1 MTNNILPSWNDTEI
15 KRSVL
20 KFIERISDKDSEDF
34 IPEENRIAVF
44 DNDGTLWTE
53 QPFPVQLLF
62 ALDRIKELAELNP
75 EMKNSQP
82 FKAFIEKDIKTIST
96 FSKKDI
102 MTFLF
107 ETHDA
112 KTPEEFES
120 NVKHW
125 FENAVH
131 PRFKFSFYDSVFKPQ
146 VELLQYLRE
155 NDFKTF
161 IVSGGGINFMRVVS
175 EKIYGISSD
184 RVIGSSGKTK
194 IEYEGSK
201 PLITRLPE
209 LGSFD
214 DREEKVNNIYLHIG
228 KRPVFAFGNSDGDL
242 AMLRYTLAGEGLKMA
257 LLIHHDDSEREVA
270 YDKDF
275 KISPLK
281 EALEVAEAE
290 GINVVSMKNDWNK
303 VF

>member
-1 MTNNILPSWNDTEI
+1 M
-15 KRSVL
+15 
-20 KFIERISDKDSEDF
+20 
-34 IPEENRIAVF
+34 
-44 DNDGTLWTE
+44 
-53 QPFPVQLLF
+53 
-62 ALDRIKELAELNP
+62 
-75 EMKNSQP
+75 
-82 FKAFIEKDIKTIST
+82 
-96 FSKKDI
+96 
-102 MTFLF
+102 
-107 ETHDA
+107 
-112 KTPEEFES
+112 
-120 NVKHW
+120 
-125 FENAVH
+125 
-131 PRFKFSFYDSVFKPQ
+131 
-146 VELLQYLRE
+146 
-155 NDFKTF
+155 
-161 IVSGGGINFMRVVS
+161 
-175 EKIYGISSD
+175 
-184 RVIGSSGKTK
+184 IGSSGKAK

-281 EALEVAEAE
+281 EALDVAEAE

>member
-44 DNDGTLWTE
+44 NNDGTLWTE

-107 ETHDA
+107 KTHDA
-112 KTPEEFES
+112 KTLEEFES

>member
-107 ETHDA
+107 KTHDT

-275 KISPLK
+275 KISPLR